1 MEIRVIKKLCFL
13 INPQASQGEAK
24 EIFLQVKKILQ
35 ENSIESKLYV
45 SEYPGFIS
53 NFIAIKDLSEF
64 DGICVIG
71 GDGTIHEAINGLMRS
86 QKPALLPLGVI
97 GGGSGNAFARD
108 INHTDPIDAIKKIIT
123 GKVNSIDIMK
133 IMHQDSVN
141 FSANIIGWGMAANI
155 NALAERFRWLGNWR
169 YSFAAVNSILRLRS
183 QQMDIKIDDE
193 IIQSNGLFF
202 LALNTIHT
210 GKGMRMA
217 PYAKL
222 NDGLVDIVMLR
233 QANRLRLLKIFTQ
246 IFSGDHVNDPLVEYR
261 QARNFSIQTKGDALT
276 IDGENYG
283 KTPIDVSVLHKALKL
298 FADF

>member
-1 MEIRVIKKLCFL
+1 MKIRVIKKLCFL
-13 INPQASQGEAK
+13 INPHASQGGGK

-53 NFIAIKDLSEF
+53 KFIMINDLSEF

-86 QKPALLPLGVI
+86 KKTDLLPLGVI
-97 GGGSGNAFARD
+97 GGGSGNAFAQD
-108 INHTDPIDAIKKIIT
+108 INHTDPIVAINKIIS
-123 GKVNSIDIMK
+123 GKISSIDVMK
-133 IMHQDSVN
+133 IMHQDSVD
-141 FSANIIGWGMAANI
+141 FAVNIIGWGMAANI

-183 QQMDIKIDDE
+183 QQMNVRVDEE
-193 IIQSNGLFF
+193 IIECNGLFF

-222 NDGLVDIVMLR
+222 NDGLIDIVMLR

-246 IFSGDHVNDPLVEYR
+246 IFSGNHVNDPLVEYR
-261 QARNFSIQTKGDALT
+261 QVRNFSIQTNGDALT

-283 KTPIDVSVLHKALKL
+283 KTPIDVSVSHKALKL
-298 FADF
+298 FADL